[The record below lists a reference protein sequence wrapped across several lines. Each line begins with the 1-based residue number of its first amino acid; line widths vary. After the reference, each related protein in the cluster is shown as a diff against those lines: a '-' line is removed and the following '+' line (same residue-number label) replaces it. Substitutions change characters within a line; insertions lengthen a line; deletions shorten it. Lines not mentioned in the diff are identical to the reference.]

1 MMKDDFPNKKRVEVC
16 PSPKQFELYQWDFD
30 IVVAI
35 DVLRATT
42 AICTGLD
49 FGVKKIIPVSTLEEA
64 FEYRRKGYIVGAERN
79 GEIVEGFAFG
89 NSPFSYMNKAF
100 KGKTLVLTTTNG
112 TRAINLASKTH
123 TVVVGALVNLDAIIQ
138 WLIEQDR
145 NVLLLCSG
153 WKDKFNLEDTV
164 CAGAITE
171 GLLATNK
178 FKSDED
184 STISAMFL
192 YQSARDNYFS
202 FLKHSSHRRRLKRLN
217 LNEDIKYCLTPNQT
231 DVIPILR
238 NGALEKLERDDSK

>member
-1 MMKDDFPNKKRVEVC
+1 MMKDDFPKKKRVEVC
-16 PSPKQFELYQWDFD
+16 PSPKQFELYQWDFS

-35 DVLRATT
+35 DVLRATS
-42 AICTGLD
+42 AICAALD
-49 FGVKKIIPVSTLEEA
+49 NGVKGIIPVSTLEEA
-64 FEYRRKGYIVGAERN
+64 FDYKRKGYHVGAERN
-79 GEIVEGFAFG
+79 GEVVEGFEFG
-89 NSPFSYMNKAF
+89 NSPFSFMEDRF
-100 KGKTLVLTTTNG
+100 KGKTLVLSTTNG
-112 TRAINLASKTH
+112 TRAINIASKTH
-123 TVVVGALVNLDAIIQ
+123 TVVAGSLINLDALIE
-138 WLIEQDR
+138 WLIEQDD

-153 WKDKFNLEDTV
+153 WKDKFNLEDTI

-171 GLLATNK
+171 ALLATNK

-231 DVIPILR
+231 RVIPILR
-238 NGALEKLERDDSK
+238 KGVLVKHTD